1 MAIGYYT
8 DNSVSQTVMKAFA
21 KAGHRTEHIKDFYS
35 HRSLL
40 SQRPYV
46 FYGILRG
53 CGNAIRWCND
63 GKVEYYYVDNGYT
76 DAIYMDGKGH
86 KVMEGKYRVV
96 KNGLITPYT
105 GEPQIKPRKQ
115 LRVLVLPPSPYT
127 AFMNDTTP
135 EDWSLV
141 WKHRVEAMGDWGV
154 IRKKDEKTPFG
165 EQVKDY
171 DAVIAFNSMAVME
184 AAKMG
189 KAVYTTHGLV
199 TNDHL
204 YERCIPYY
212 DYEDM
217 VKFYSDKQF
226 TLEEIAEGKWIKN

>member
-8 DNSVSQTVMKAFA
+8 DNSVSHAVMRAFE
-21 KAGHRTEHIKDFYS
+21 KAGHRVSHIKDFNS
-35 HRSLL
+35 HRTLL

-53 CGNAIRWCND
+53 CGNAIRWCD
-63 GKVEYYYVDNGYT
+63 EGKVDYFYIDNGYFE
-76 DAIYMDGKGH
+76 AVYMDGMGH
-86 KVMEGKYRVV
+86 KDMAGKYRVV
-96 KNGLITPYT
+96 KNGLITPYMGSPT
-105 GEPQIKPRKQ
+105 IRPRKQ
-115 LRVLVLPPSPYT
+115 LKVLVLPPSPYT

-135 EDWSLV
+135 EDWSLM
-141 WKHRVEAMGDWGV
+141 WKERVEAMKDSGS
-154 IRKKDEKTPFG
+154 IRKKDERTPFS

-184 AAKMG
+184 AVKMG

-199 TNDHL
+199 RNDHL
-204 YERCIPYY
+204 YEQCVPYY
-212 DYEDM
+212 DYDDM

-226 TLEEIAEGKWIKN
+226 TLTEIAEGKWIS